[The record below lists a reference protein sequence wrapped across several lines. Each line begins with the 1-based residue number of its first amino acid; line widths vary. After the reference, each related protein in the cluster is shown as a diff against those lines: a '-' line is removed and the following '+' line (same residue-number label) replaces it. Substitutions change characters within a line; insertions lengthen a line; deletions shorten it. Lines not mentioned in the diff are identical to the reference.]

1 MTPRS
6 ARAVLPSPAARLDL
20 REAVLAWFADHG
32 RELDFRVAGHRDP
45 WGVLVSEVMAQQT
58 QIGRVEE
65 RWPGFMAAFP
75 TAEAMAASSPADV
88 IRAWRGL
95 GYNRRAL
102 NLHRAAVA
110 IAAAGGT
117 VPGDVGG
124 LMALPGIGPY
134 TARAVAAIG
143 FGVPV
148 GAVDV
153 NVRRVLGRILAPAH
167 AAGAAGGPGAGP
179 GAGPIAEPVAIA
191 PSVLQIAA
199 DALVDPDRPGT
210 WTHALMDIGAT
221 ICRPTRPSCASC
233 PAEPWCRAARA
244 SGGRDRARPPGASP
258 QVPCGTAHRAAT
270 KPTAS
275 RATARSGSAPVR
287 FEQTTRW
294 LRGRLVD
301 RLRDA
306 APGEAL
312 AVEGPLG
319 AHSSEAVARA
329 LAGLARDGM
338 VELDAAGHARLA
350 GSADPR

>member
-32 RELDFRVAGHRDP
+32 RELDFRVAGLRDP

-110 IAAAGGT
+110 ITAAGGT
-117 VPGDVGG
+117 VPGDVEG

-153 NVRRVLGRILAPAH
+153 NVRRVLGRILSPDC
-167 AAGAAGGPGAGP
+167 AAGTAGGPDAD
-179 GAGPIAEPVAIA
+179 PIADPAALV
-191 PSVLQIAA
+191 PSVLQVAA
-199 DALVDPDRPGT
+199 DALVDPDQPGT

-221 ICRPTRPSCASC
+221 VCRPVRPSCASC
-233 PAEPWCRAARA
+233 PAEPWCRAAHA
-244 SGGRDRARPPGASP
+244 SGGRDRARPPAASP
-258 QVPCGTAHRAAT
+258 PAPR
-270 KPTAS
+270 PTARLAAS
-275 RATARSGSAPVR
+275 KPAARRGAARPGSAAVR
-287 FEQTTRW
+287 FEHTSRW

-319 AHSSEAVARA
+319 SHSSEAVARA

-350 GSADPR
+350 GSSEPR

>member
-1 MTPRS
+1 MPPRS
-6 ARAVLPSPAARLDL
+6 ARAVLLSPDRRRDL
-20 REAVLAWFADHG
+20 RGAVLAWFAHHG
-32 RELDFRVAGHRDP
+32 RELDFRVGRQRDP
-45 WGVLVSEVMAQQT
+45 WGILVSEVMAQQT

-65 RWPGFMAAFP
+65 RWPAFMDAFP
-75 TAEAMAASSPADV
+75 TPAAMAAASPADV

-117 VPGDVGG
+117 VPGDVDG

-134 TARAVAAIG
+134 TARAVAAIA
-143 FGVPV
+143 FGIPV

-153 NVRRVLGRILAPAH
+153 NVRRVLGRILAVDSAAMAPA
-167 AAGAAGGPGAGP
+167 
-179 GAGPIAEPVAIA
+179 
-191 PSVLQIAA
+191 SLQLAA
-199 DALVDPDRPGT
+199 DALVDPDQPGT

-221 ICRPTRPSCASC
+221 VCRPARPSCASC
-233 PAEPWCRAARA
+233 PARPWCRAARELGDGEA
-244 SGGRDRARPPGASP
+244 GRRVAGGRRATRPRPAARPIATRPRPAA
-258 QVPCGTAHRAAT
+258 VP
-270 KPTAS
+270 
-275 RATARSGSAPVR
+275 

-306 APGEAL
+306 APGAVL
-312 AVEGPLG
+312 AVDGPLG
-319 AHSSEAVARA
+319 VHPPEAVARA

-338 VELDAAGHARLA
+338 VELDAAGRARLA
-350 GSADPR
+350 GSTELA

>member
-1 MTPRS
+1 MPSRS
-6 ARAVLPSPAARLDL
+6 ARAVPPSPDRRRDL
-20 REAVLAWFADHG
+20 RAAILAWFADHG
-32 RELDFRVAGHRDP
+32 RELGFRVGGRPDP
-45 WGVLVSEVMAQQT
+45 WGILVSEVMAQQT

-65 RWPGFMAAFP
+65 RWPAFMDAFP
-75 TAEAMAASSPADV
+75 TPAAMAAASPADV

-117 VPGDVGG
+117 VPGDVDG

-134 TARAVAAIG
+134 TARAVAAIA
-143 FGVPV
+143 FGIPV

-153 NVRRVLGRILAPAH
+153 NVRRVLGRILAVDS
-167 AAGAAGGPGAGP
+167 AAAASA
-179 GAGPIAEPVAIA
+179 
-191 PSVLQIAA
+191 SLQLAA
-199 DALVDPDRPGT
+199 DALVDPDQPGA

-221 ICRPTRPSCASC
+221 VCRPARPSCASC
-233 PAEPWCRAARA
+233 PARPWCRAARELGDGEA
-244 SGGRDRARPPGASP
+244 AR
-258 QVPCGTAHRAAT
+258 RAAAD
-270 KPTAS
+270 PTAT
-275 RATARSGSAPVR
+275 RPAATRPAAIRPAAVP

-306 APGEAL
+306 APGAVL
-312 AVEGPLG
+312 AVDGPLG
-319 AHSSEAVARA
+319 VHPPEAVARA

-338 VELDAAGHARLA
+338 VELDAAGRARLA
-350 GSADPR
+350 GSTELA